1 MAERTSI
8 RVDLDTKLAVGKFK
22 DLAMMANVANWQVSK
37 NLGASVTGPLASQ
50 IGPSAAVGQLVSP
63 TSSAFGAIMNEMTE
77 PLAYAIRSY
86 MLDDLATKAEGSK
99 AARSQIQDQ
108 WALAVGLHGDSALA
122 GAKRHYDAIYPIM
135 QAEAV
140 GRERIMSSDQ
150 FREVK
155 PMEVVDHIMKKLEE
169 LWDSAMQSL
178 KEAIWPF

>member
-1 MAERTSI
+1 
-8 RVDLDTKLAVGKFK
+8 
-22 DLAMMANVANWQVSK
+22 
-37 NLGASVTGPLASQ
+37 
-50 IGPSAAVGQLVSP
+50 
-63 TSSAFGAIMNEMTE
+63 
-77 PLAYAIRSY
+77 
-86 MLDDLATKAEGSK
+86 
-99 AARSQIQDQ
+99 
-108 WALAVGLHGDSALA
+108 
-122 GAKRHYDAIYPIM
+122 M